1 MTDLAL
7 EPRAAALHA
16 VSLSITGMTCA
27 ACAGRVERALAR
39 VPGVTDA
46 SVNLATEVAQ
56 VRFED
61 DSPEWST
68 LLGAVRKAGYDAQPR
83 DTGAPLARPS
93 DDETRRAAW
102 AVLIAALLSA
112 PLLAPMLLTP
122 FGVHAMLPGWWQ
134 FALATPVQFVLGARF
149 YRAGWL
155 AARAGEGNM
164 DLLVAIGT
172 SAAYGLSLFTLVS
185 QGDSHGA
192 HYYSEGAA
200 VVITLVM
207 LGKWLEARAR
217 RKTTQAIQ
225 ALQALRP
232 AVAVLRRGDREVTV
246 PVDHVFVG
254 DEVIVK
260 PGERIPVDGLVL
272 EGATQ
277 VDESFITGESRL
289 IDRGVGDR
297 LTGGA
302 INGEGR
308 LVVRTTAVGTETVL
322 ARIIR
327 LVEDAQAR
335 KAPIQ
340 RLVDKVSRVFVP
352 TVLVIALVT
361 LLSWGLGSGDWTV
374 AILNAV
380 AVLVIACPCALG
392 LATPTAIMAGTGV
405 AARHGILI
413 QDVQALETAH
423 AISIVAFDK
432 TGTLTEG
439 KPALLAS
446 ETAPGFTREQVLT
459 LAARVQAGSEHPLA
473 RAVLSAARAAGAA
486 VTPAAL
492 DVQALS
498 GRGVRGRVDDQLVLV
513 GSAHLLGEL
522 SIEAGLLAASAGA
535 MALAGQTVSFVAAG
549 PADGHAPPTLIGVL
563 GFGDTIKPQA
573 VRALQRLRELGIRT
587 VMLTGD
593 NAGAAHAVAAQL
605 PIDEVRSQVLPEQK
619 SQAITAL
626 RDNGRQVVA
635 MVGDGV
641 NDAPALASAD
651 VGIAMATGT
660 DVAMHT
666 AGITL
671 MRGDP
676 GLVADAVSISRRT
689 WSKIRQ
695 NLFWAFAYNVI
706 GIPLAALGHLD
717 PVLAGAA
724 MAFSSVSVVSNALLL
739 RRWRP
744 GV

>member
-1 MTDLAL
+1 MDDIAL
-7 EPRAAALHA
+7 EPRAAALGA
-16 VSLSITGMTCA
+16 VSLSIGGMTCA

-39 VPGVTDA
+39 VPGVLDA

-61 DSPEWST
+61 DVPATASLT
-68 LLGAVRKAGYDAQPR
+68 AAVERAGYQAALREPGSQLGEPS
-83 DTGAPLARPS
+83 AELARRS
-93 DDETRRAAW
+93 AW
-102 AVLIAALLSA
+102 AVAAAALLSA
-112 PLLAPMLLTP
+112 PLLAPMLLAP

-134 FALATPVQFVLGARF
+134 FALATPVQFVLCWRF
-149 YRAGWL
+149 YRAGWQ
-155 AARAGEGNM
+155 AARVGEGNM

-172 SAAYGLSLFTLVS
+172 SAAYGLSVHALLT
-185 QGDSHGA
+185 QGDAHGTHFYFEA
-192 HYYSEGAA
+192 SA

-217 RKTTQAIQ
+217 RKTTEAIR
-225 ALQALRP
+225 ALQSLRP
-232 AVAVLRRGDREVTV
+232 EVALLRRGDRELTV
-246 PVDHVFVG
+246 PLDGVFVG
-254 DEVIVK
+254 DEVIVR
-260 PGERIPVDGLVL
+260 PGERIAVDGLL
-272 EGATQ
+272 IEGDTQ

-289 IDRGVGDR
+289 IDRSVGDP
-297 LTGGA
+297 LTGGS

-308 LVVRTTAVGTETVL
+308 VVLRATAVGTETVL

-327 LVEDAQAR
+327 LVEQAQSR

-340 RLVDKVSRVFVP
+340 RLVDKVSQVFVP
-352 TVLVIALVT
+352 VVLGIALVT
-361 LLSWGLGSGDWTV
+361 LLGWGLGAGDWTR

-423 AISIVAFDK
+423 AIEVVAFDK

-439 KPALLAS
+439 RPTLVTIEPQPGWTADALLA
-446 ETAPGFTREQVLT
+446 

-473 RAVLSAARAAGAA
+473 RPVLQAARDRGLATAAS
-486 VTPAAL
+486 AL
-492 DVQALS
+492 DVQALP
-498 GRGVRGRVDDQLVLV
+498 GRGVRGRVDERLVWV
-513 GSAHLLGEL
+513 GSPRMLTEIGVDIAPARSRADALAADGHTVSFVVSAPADQSTPPVL
-522 SIEAGLLAASAGA
+522 AGLLA
-535 MALAGQTVSFVAAG
+535 
-549 PADGHAPPTLIGVL
+549 
-563 GFGDTIKPQA
+563 FGDTVKPGA
-573 VRALQRLRELGIRT
+573 ARALQRLRDLGIWT

-593 NAGAAHAVAAQL
+593 NPGAAAAVAASL

-619 SQAITAL
+619 AQAIAQL
-626 RDNGRQVVA
+626 REGGRRVVA

-651 VGIAMATGT
+651 VGIAMSTGT

-676 GLVADAVSISRRT
+676 GLVADAISISRRT
-689 WSKIRQ
+689 WTKIRQ
-695 NLFWAFAYNVI
+695 NLFWAFAYNVV

-724 MAFSSVSVVSNALLL
+724 MALSSVSVVSNALLL

>member
-1 MTDLAL
+1 MNDTSFA
-7 EPRAAALHA
+7 PRTAALHA
-16 VSLSITGMTCA
+16 VSLSIGGMTCA
-27 ACAGRVERALAR
+27 ACAGRVERALAK

-56 VRFED
+56 VRFEGPD
-61 DSPEWST
+61 PDPSS
-68 LLGAVRKAGYDAQPR
+68 LVAAVVKAGYQAAPR
-83 DTGAPLARPS
+83 VAGAALAEPT
-93 DDETRRAAW
+93 DDEARHTAW
-102 AVLIAALLSA
+102 AVLAAALLSA
-112 PLLAPMLLTP
+112 PLMLPMLVAP

-134 FALATPVQFVLGARF
+134 FALATPVQFILGRRF
-149 YRAGWL
+149 YVAGWR
-155 AARAGEGNM
+155 AARAGDGNM

-172 SAAYGLSLFTLVS
+172 SAAYGLSVYMLLAH
-185 QGDSHGA
+185 GDGHGT
-192 HYYSEGAA
+192 HLYFEGAA

-207 LGKWLEARAR
+207 LGKWLEARAK
-217 RKTTQAIQ
+217 RKTTEAIR

-232 AVAVLRRGDREVTV
+232 TVALLRRDGREVEV
-246 PVDHVFVG
+246 PVDSVFVG

-260 PGERIPVDGLVL
+260 PGERIPVDGVL
-272 EGATQ
+272 IEGETQ

-289 IDRGVGDR
+289 VERRLNDR
-297 LTGGA
+297 LTGGS
-302 INGEGR
+302 INGEAR
-308 LVVRTTAVGTETVL
+308 VVMRTTSVGTETVL

-327 LVEDAQAR
+327 LVEDAQSR

-352 TVLVIALVT
+352 VVLALALLT
-361 LLSWGLGSGDWTV
+361 LLGWGLSDGNWTR

-405 AARHGILI
+405 AAKHGILI

-423 AISIVAFDK
+423 AISVVAFDK

-439 KPALLAS
+439 KPSLSAC
-446 ETAPGFTREQVLT
+446 EPAPGFERRDVLA
-459 LAARVQAGSEHPLA
+459 LAARVQSGSEHPLA
-473 RAVLSAARAAGAA
+473 RAVLQAARQEGLAPAGAA
-486 VTPAAL
+486 LDIHAL
-492 DVQALS
+492 A
-498 GRGVRGRVDDQLVLV
+498 GRGVRGRVDGQLVWV
-513 GSAHLLGEL
+513 GSARMLTEIGVDPG
-522 SIEAGLLAASAGA
+522 AMLARGGALADAGA
-535 MALAGQTVSFVAAG
+535 TVSFVACA
-549 PADGHAPPTLIGVL
+549 PADAPEQVRLAGVL
-563 GFGDTIKPQA
+563 AFGDRIKPGA
-573 VRALQRLRELGIRT
+573 ARGLQRLRDLGIRT

-593 NAGAAHAVAAQL
+593 NPGAAQAVAAQL
-605 PIDEVRSQVLPEQK
+605 PLDEVRAQVLPEQK
-619 SQAITAL
+619 SQAIADL
-626 RDNGRQVVA
+626 RAGGRQVVA

-641 NDAPALASAD
+641 NDAPALAAAD
-651 VGIAMATGT
+651 VGIAMSTGT

-671 MRGDP
+671 MQGDP

-695 NLFWAFAYNVI
+695 NLFWAFIYNLV
-706 GIPLAALGHLD
+706 GIPLAAFGQLD

-744 GV
+744 GA